1 MNVFNLII
9 NIAEAIGIS
18 VIVSTIFKRSKLF
31 ILVET
36 FFITLLTTFYNYEYG
51 TVVLFFEIIIL
62 TLMIGYLFSKQIRY
76 KFISQILLALIINS
90 FCNLLSLLLISGV
103 TIVSIFNLKNSA
115 AIFSQATILSKVL
128 FLFFSV
134 LVYKLQFKFNDS
146 KVHGIISFLLAD
158 IAVIVHLLIDAIV
171 YENITIKMIYLLSFA
186 FILCIILLIA
196 IIYFTNKEY
205 DNNLKLQR
213 YQTQE
218 KMIKNNLAIMESIS
232 SKIVDIE
239 HKMKYLLMNIKYSA
253 IRNDVKDIVKI
264 IDENL
269 WTINKTRYFINTNNP
284 YFDNLFAAVIKKFH
298 QKNISPIIVCEV
310 KKGALDRNI
319 YMTSLFV
326 EMIEQI
332 VELSDESNQIQITIH
347 STANSIIF
355 SVILSGIDENFDH
368 KLSID
373 YKELKE
379 NDIHYSCHYI
389 NCSTLEIKFLFFE
402 VNS

>member
-1 MNVFNLII
+1 MIDNISNF
-9 NIAEAIGIS
+9 IAELQIDGKIFCDLFTGSAS
-18 VIVSTIFKRSKLF
+18 VADHFKDK
-31 ILVET
+31 
-36 FFITLLTTFYNYEYG
+36 YQ
-51 TVVLFFEIIIL
+51 II
-62 TLMIGYLFSKQIRY
+62 
-76 KFISQILLALIINS
+76 AND
-90 FCNLLSLLLISGV
+90 LLSSSYTFATAKINFGKVPSFKKFKDEKG
-103 TIVSIFNLKNSA
+103 IDP
-115 AIFSQATILSKVL
+115 FS
-128 FLFFSV
+128 
-134 LVYKLQFKFNDS
+134 
-146 KVHGIISFLLAD
+146 
-158 IAVIVHLLIDAIV
+158 
-171 YENITIKMIYLLSFA
+171 
-186 FILCIILLIA
+186 
-196 IIYFTNKEY
+196 YFTNKEY